1 MQIDYKLVIV
11 CVLGI
16 LLFMW
21 YKKDHKANE
30 QIETQLYQNDLR
42 IDSLQVVLNAYDFD
56 RKALNIKI
64 NTLNDSI
71 SVLNALLASNE
82 LQIQQLKRKRNAKL
96 NSINK
101 YASDDIIKFLSN
113 RYYGSK
119 DSTTTP
125 KDTIN

>member
-1 MQIDYKLVIV
+1 
-11 CVLGI
+11 
-16 LLFMW
+16 MW